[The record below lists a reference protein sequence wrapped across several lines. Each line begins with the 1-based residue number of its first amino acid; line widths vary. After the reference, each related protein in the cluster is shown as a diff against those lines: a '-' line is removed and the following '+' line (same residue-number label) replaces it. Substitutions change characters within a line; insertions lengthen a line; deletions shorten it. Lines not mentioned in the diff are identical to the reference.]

1 MKKEKK
7 KSKKILCS
15 LALCGMTLLSTISV
29 AYAAPSIS
37 KNGTIDN
44 SSILVNGE
52 KTELV
57 AKFSN
62 DSSIYKE
69 IGVPDNVI
77 NDIDKINRL
86 TIKDYRCLMKG
97 AQKKKIDESEQL
109 FLLAWVIR
117 QAKAQKKS
125 GRYVYRTFK
134 QFFNRK
140 KIESSIEN
148 QNNET
153 SLIERIRQAVEIQ
166 GRK

>member
-1 MKKEKK
+1 
-7 KSKKILCS
+7 
-15 LALCGMTLLSTISV
+15 
-29 AYAAPSIS
+29 
-37 KNGTIDN
+37 
-44 SSILVNGE
+44 
-52 KTELV
+52 
-57 AKFSN
+57 
-62 DSSIYKE
+62 
-69 IGVPDNVI
+69 
-77 NDIDKINRL
+77 
-86 TIKDYRCLMKG
+86 MKG

-117 QAKAQKKS
+117 QAKAKKKS

>member
-1 MKKEKK
+1 
-7 KSKKILCS
+7 
-15 LALCGMTLLSTISV
+15 
-29 AYAAPSIS
+29 
-37 KNGTIDN
+37 
-44 SSILVNGE
+44 
-52 KTELV
+52 
-57 AKFSN
+57 
-62 DSSIYKE
+62 
-69 IGVPDNVI
+69 
-77 NDIDKINRL
+77 
-86 TIKDYRCLMKG
+86 MKG

-125 GRYVYRTFK
+125 GRYVYRTLK

>member
-1 MKKEKK
+1 
-7 KSKKILCS
+7 
-15 LALCGMTLLSTISV
+15 
-29 AYAAPSIS
+29 
-37 KNGTIDN
+37 
-44 SSILVNGE
+44 
-52 KTELV
+52 
-57 AKFSN
+57 
-62 DSSIYKE
+62 
-69 IGVPDNVI
+69 
-77 NDIDKINRL
+77 
-86 TIKDYRCLMKG
+86 MKG

-117 QAKAQKKS
+117 QAKAKKKS

-153 SLIERIRQAVEIQ
+153 SLIELIRQAVEIQ

>member
-1 MKKEKK
+1 
-7 KSKKILCS
+7 
-15 LALCGMTLLSTISV
+15 
-29 AYAAPSIS
+29 
-37 KNGTIDN
+37 
-44 SSILVNGE
+44 
-52 KTELV
+52 
-57 AKFSN
+57 
-62 DSSIYKE
+62 
-69 IGVPDNVI
+69 
-77 NDIDKINRL
+77 
-86 TIKDYRCLMKG
+86 MKG

-109 FLLAWVIR
+109 FLLAWAIR
-117 QAKAQKKS
+117 QAKAKKKS